1 MLVQNLIQNLPAI
14 LGFLIGFSWL
24 IYTGF
29 LRRYKLDLI
38 QILVNWFYT
47 KKVVVPALA
56 TLVLPFLFTYF
67 YQEIPGLID
76 RWKLRDFVGILGAI
90 VGAILGFLIS
100 QFSQWKTQAQ
110 QISSVRKMLNLEI
123 NQNLRL
129 LAEFKN
135 KANDV
140 SSDYPNDFIIKNFFT
155 PYDDRVWR
163 SQVLL
168 LPIALND
175 EEINQI
181 YVFYM
186 KMDKI
191 VRKYNFINGLVSELN
206 EIGMIQVG
214 GGVWLSE
221 TMIKVE
227 KRDNLIKEVKT
238 EWKELNKMMT
248 ELINNNVVINLLQ

>member
-1 MLVQNLIQNLPAI
+1 MLVQYLIQNLPAI

-24 IYTGF
+24 IYTG
-29 LRRYKLDLI
+29 LLTAYKLDLI
-38 QILVNWFYT
+38 QILINWFYT
-47 KKVVVPALA
+47 KKVFFPAFA

-67 YQEIPGLID
+67 YQEIPILID
-76 RWKLRDFVGILGAI
+76 RWRLREFVGILGVI

-100 QFSQWKTQAQ
+100 QFNQWKTEEQ
-110 QISSVRKMLNLEI
+110 QIKSVRKMLNIEI
-123 NQNLRL
+123 NQNLKL

-155 PYDDRVWR
+155 PYNDRVWR

-168 LPIALND
+168 LPIALNN

-186 KMDKI
+186 EMDKI
-191 VRKYNFINGLVSELN
+191 ITKYNFINGLVLELN
-206 EIGMIQVG
+206 EIGIIQIG

-227 KRDNLIKEVKT
+227 KRDNLIKEVQT
-238 EWKELNKMMT
+238 EWKELDKMMT
-248 ELINNNVVINLLQ
+248 ELINNNVVINLLK